1 MQPFKVVKK
10 KKIDKKRH
18 FRCFCFIQKSSHSW
32 PRRRRPRNY
41 SAVPDSGKSLGIA
54 FISSPS
60 FLKEKVDKYLIM
72 MICVMI

>member
-10 KKIDKKRH
+10 KMIKKRH

-60 FLKEKVDKYLIM
+60 FLKKSLLVFNNGN
-72 MICVMI
+72 

>member
-1 MQPFKVVKK
+1 MQPFKVVK

-60 FLKEKVDKYLIM
+60 FLKKKLIS
-72 MICVMI
+72 IQFLRNDLH